1 LTYQVF
7 LDPIAAKF
15 LSRLSEQLRTRIKD
29 ALGELQR
36 SPETK
41 GERLAA
47 SAFWRV
53 RVGDY
58 RAIYEIDRRGKRV
71 IVLYIGHRSTVYDDF
86 SRLL

>member
-7 LDPIAAKF
+7 LDPRAAKF
-15 LSRLSEQLRTRIKD
+15 LSRLSETLRTRIKD
-29 ALGELQR
+29 GLRELQD

-41 GERLAA
+41 GEPLAT
-47 SAFWRV
+47 SAFWRI

-58 RAIYEIDRRGKRV
+58 RAIYEIDQKEKKV

-86 SRLL
+86 TRLV

>member
-7 LDPIAAKF
+7 LDPKAARV
-15 LSRLSEQLRTRIKD
+15 LSRLSETLRTRIKNS
-29 ALGELQR
+29 LRELED

-47 SAFWRV
+47 SSFWRV

-58 RAIYEIDRRGKRV
+58 RAIYEIGRRARKV

-86 SRLL
+86 TRLL